1 MCPFILL
8 LGIMRSVIDS
18 AAERFVGSSGGG
30 KDDMPVPVTEAAL
43 RVIQDPFLF
52 SFLLLASVTLVWN
65 WYTRA
70 IQL

>member
-8 LGIMRSVIDS
+8 LGIMRSVIDFT
-18 AAERFVGSSGGG
+18 AVRFVGSSGGG
-30 KDDMPVPVTEAAL
+30 EDDMPVLVTEAAL

-70 IQL
+70 VQL